1 VTGGRIGSPWDS
13 PGFLLWHAT
22 LRWQR
27 ATAAALRPF
36 GLTHVQFVLLA
47 STWWLGEQGEAP
59 SQRQLAEHCGTDP
72 MMTSQV
78 VRALEARGLL
88 TREPDPADSRVRRL
102 AVTAPG
108 RELAPRA
115 IAVVEAADRAYFAGA
130 AGRPGLFPLLRTLA
144 RPGQPGPEAERP

>member
-1 VTGGRIGSPWDS
+1 MALAASPWDS
-13 PGFLLWHAT
+13 LGFLLWHAT

-36 GLTHVQFVLLA
+36 ALTHVQFVLLA
-47 STWWLGEQGEAP
+47 STWWLGEQDDAP

-78 VRALEARGLL
+78 VRTLETKGFV
-88 TREPDPADSRVRRL
+88 TREPDPTDSRVRRL
-102 AVTAPG
+102 CVTPAG

-115 IAVVEAADRAYFAGA
+115 IAVVEAADQAYFADVA
-130 AGRPGLFPLLRTLA
+130 AQPALRPLLTTLA
-144 RPGQPGPEAERP
+144 VPRLVT

>member
-1 VTGGRIGSPWDS
+1 MEDGIGLPGES
-13 PGFLLWHAT
+13 PGFLLWRAT

-27 ATAAALRPF
+27 ATAAVLRPC

-78 VRALEARGLL
+78 VRRLEAGGLI
-88 TREPDPADSRVRRL
+88 TRQPDPADSRARRL
-102 AVTAPG
+102 GVTSAGRDLAV
-108 RELAPRA
+108 RA
-115 IAVVEAADRAYFAGA
+115 IAAVESGDRAYF
-130 AGRPGLFPLLRTLA
+130 GRVADEPFLRPLLRSLA
-144 RPGQPGPEAERP
+144 AGPA

>member
-1 VTGGRIGSPWDS
+1 MEGGIGLPGES
-13 PGFLLWHAT
+13 PGFLLWRAT

-27 ATAAALRPF
+27 ATAAVLQPF

-78 VRALEARGLL
+78 VRRLEAAGLI
-88 TREPDPADSRVRRL
+88 TRQLDPADSRARRL
-102 AVTAPG
+102 GVTSAGRDLAV
-108 RELAPRA
+108 LA
-115 IAVVEAADRAYFAGA
+115 IVAVESGDRAYF
-130 AGRPGLFPLLRTLA
+130 GRVADEPSLRPLLRSLA
-144 RPGQPGPEAERP
+144 AGPA